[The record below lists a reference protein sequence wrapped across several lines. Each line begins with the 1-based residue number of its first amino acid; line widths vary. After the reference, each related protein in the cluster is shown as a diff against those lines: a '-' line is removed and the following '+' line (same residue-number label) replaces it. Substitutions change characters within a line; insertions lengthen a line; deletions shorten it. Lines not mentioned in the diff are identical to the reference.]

1 MHCALAALGFN
12 QAYTLFSSAF
22 TTGMTATTALQA
34 LKFVGVKYLGYIAL
48 AVAVYEFIECVNS
61 DEGIPRQLVA
71 KQLDSYLL
79 PLPLNPVQLYCTS
92 PEAVLDTVNNLWL
105 NTTIFQNSANNK
117 YYADSSY
124 TTFVPD
130 GYYSICN
137 NTSGFIIY
145 RIVDGVSIA
154 AYTIESI

>member
-117 YYADSSY
+117 Y
-124 TTFVPD
+124 TQIVVIPHLCQMVIILFV
-130 GYYSICN
+130 IILLVLL
-137 NTSGFIIY
+137 FIELLM
-145 RIVDGVSIA
+145 G
-154 AYTIESI
+154 